1 MTDTLPRAIADLC
14 GILIEGTRRTTI
26 TREQTETKPID
37 LVQDEDGMWTVNR
50 FGSPAGYIDKIG
62 SRNNG
67 SHPIYRATTI
77 HHEIKHCYSLESAK
91 TWVLE
96 NYH

>member
-14 GILIEGTRRTTI
+14 GVLMNDTRRTMI
-26 TREQTETKPID
+26 NEERNEPKSID

-50 FGSPAGYIDKIG
+50 FGSPAGYITKIG
-62 SRNNG
+62 SQRGG
-67 SHPIYRATTI
+67 SQPAYRATTI

-91 TWVLE
+91 TWVFE